1 MNKFEFFQN
10 IQLNSDGA
18 LEVVSVSGMTDSTIT
33 TPGSQEQFFN
43 QIQLDENGKLK
54 VYIKTDS

>member
-18 LEVVSVSGMTDSTIT
+18 LEVVSMSGMTDSTIT

>member
-10 IQLNSDGA
+10 VQLNSDGA

-33 TPGSQEQFFN
+33 IPGSQEQFFN

-54 VYIKTDS
+54 VYIKT